1 MFFFINLIVF
11 TERGNLN
18 LDISLRNTNIYY
30 LSYKTLSMCLDYVFC
45 VSKSGVFFFFFFFCR
60 RFSFYPTKCTIE
72 YYLCTVHILFMGPT
86 TTLFRKK
93 IKNGSYGTI
102 HTFKNYIATMFLVF
116 NFQQNKLYPNEP
128 LVYNVG
134 HH

>member
-1 MFFFINLIVF
+1 MFGL
-11 TERGNLN
+11 
-18 LDISLRNTNIYY
+18 
-30 LSYKTLSMCLDYVFC
+30 
-45 VSKSGVFFFFFFFCR
+45 GVLCFKIWRFFFFASVSAFTR
-60 RFSFYPTKCTIE
+60 QSALLSTIE
-72 YYLCTVHILFMGPT
+72 YYLCTVHILFTGPT